1 MLYVNSSI
9 PAVETLRAEGL
20 DVVVGQP
27 AGVPRIGLLNLMP
40 EKVATEHDYCRM
52 LAQSGLML
60 SVVLLRLPGETYKTT
75 PQSYV
80 EAHYEVFDPD
90 KAPPALD
97 GLIVTGAP
105 LEQMPFE
112 AVRYWE
118 RLCRIFDWSAQHVR
132 STLCICW
139 AAQAAFYHS
148 YGLPKYALVEKC
160 FGIFRQEVLLP
171 GHPLLN
177 ALPSVFPMPHS
188 RHTAVDFE
196 GLPDRCLVLSAGLD
210 TGVSL
215 VVDETLRRVMVIG
228 HLEYAADTLDREYR
242 RDLSRNLPIQL
253 PEHYYHKDDPAQGVD
268 FSWAAAAQTFYRNW
282 AAGLMSDD

>member
-9 PAVETLRAEGL
+9 PAVETLRAVGL

-40 EKVATEHDYCRM
+40 EKMTTEDDYCRM
-52 LAQSGLML
+52 LAQSGLTL

-75 PQSYV
+75 PQTYV
-80 EAHYEVFDPD
+80 ESHYEVFDPD
-90 KAPPALD
+90 EAPQELD

-105 LEQMPFE
+105 LEQIPFE
-112 AVRYWE
+112 EVRYWE
-118 RLCRIFDWSAQHVR
+118 RLCRIFDWSAQYVR

-139 AAQAAFYHS
+139 AAQAALYYS
-148 YGLPKYALVEKC
+148 YGLPKYPLAEKC
-160 FGIFRQEVLLP
+160 FGIFEQEVLLP

-177 ALPSVFPMPHS
+177 ELPPVFPMPHS

-196 GLPDRCLVLSAGLD
+196 DLPDRCLILSAGLD

-215 VVDETLRRVMVIG
+215 VVDEVLRRVMIIG
-228 HLEYAADTLDREYR
+228 HLEYAAGTLDREYH

-253 PEHYYHKDDPAQGVD
+253 PEHYYRNDNRAQGID

-282 AAGLMSDD
+282 ATSLMSHD

>member
-40 EKVATEHDYCRM
+40 EKVATEYDYCRM

-90 KAPPALD
+90 NAPPALD

-148 YGLPKYALVEKC
+148 YGLPKYALAEKC
-160 FGIFRQEVLLP
+160 FGIFQQEVLLP

-177 ALPSVFPMPHS
+177 ELPSVFPMPHS

-196 GLPDRCLVLSAGLD
+196 DLPDRCLVLSAGLD

-228 HLEYAADTLDREYR
+228 HLEYAAGTLDREYH

-253 PEHYYHKDDPAQGVD
+253 PEYYYHNDDPAQGVD
-268 FSWAAAAQTFYRNW
+268 FSWTAAAQTFYRNW
-282 AAGLMSDD
+282 AASLMSDD

>member
-1 MLYVNSSI
+1 M
-9 PAVETLRAEGL
+9 
-20 DVVVGQP
+20 
-27 AGVPRIGLLNLMP
+27 
-40 EKVATEHDYCRM
+40 
-52 LAQSGLML
+52 
-60 SVVLLRLPGETYKTT
+60 
-75 PQSYV
+75 
-80 EAHYEVFDPD
+80 FDPD
-90 KAPPALD
+90 NAPPALD

-139 AAQAAFYHS
+139 AAQAALYHS
-148 YGLPKYALVEKC
+148 YGLPKYALAEKC

-196 GLPDRCLVLSAGLD
+196 ELPDRCLVLSAGLD

-228 HLEYAADTLDREYR
+228 HLEYAPTPWIANIVATSRANSPFNCPNTIIITTIR
-242 RDLSRNLPIQL
+242 RRASI
-253 PEHYYHKDDPAQGVD
+253 
-268 FSWAAAAQTFYRNW
+268 FSWAATAQTFYRNW
-282 AAGLMSDD
+282 AASLMNDD